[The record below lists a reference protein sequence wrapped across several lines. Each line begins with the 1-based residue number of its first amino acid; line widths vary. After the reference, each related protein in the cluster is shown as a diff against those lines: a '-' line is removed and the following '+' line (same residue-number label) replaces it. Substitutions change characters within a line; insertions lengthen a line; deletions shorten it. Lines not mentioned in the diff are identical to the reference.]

1 MVVYGL
7 THAAIRRETAFGR
20 RFLFFLGAKT
30 RRVECNARYVF
41 KYCMRKLTTS
51 FKSHGRWLR
60 LSHCL
65 MDLGWVRVLNI
76 IYTLNQLNLVLCV
89 ISHSL
94 DRLFYVC
101 KSTQNIYHDQSKYNL
116 NQMFFSNLWIISH
129 QILFIWITLILRGW
143 TLVGTP
149 I

>member
-1 MVVYGL
+1 MQLFGVRLHLDVDFYFFWGRKHVELNVTLDTYSNTACVNWLKVSKATVV
-7 THAAIRRETAFGR
+7 
-20 RFLFFLGAKT
+20 
-30 RRVECNARYVF
+30 
-41 KYCMRKLTTS
+41 
-51 FKSHGRWLR
+51 
-60 LSHCL
+60 
-65 MDLGWVRVLNI
+65 DLGLVIAWWILAEFECW
-76 IYTLNQLNLVLCV
+76 IYTLNQLNLVCV

-116 NQMFFSNLWIISH
+116 NQMLFSNLWIISH